1 MHQKLVEYDAI
12 LILAHNAFM
21 LPE

>member
-1 MHQKLVEYDAI
+1 MDQKRVEYDAI